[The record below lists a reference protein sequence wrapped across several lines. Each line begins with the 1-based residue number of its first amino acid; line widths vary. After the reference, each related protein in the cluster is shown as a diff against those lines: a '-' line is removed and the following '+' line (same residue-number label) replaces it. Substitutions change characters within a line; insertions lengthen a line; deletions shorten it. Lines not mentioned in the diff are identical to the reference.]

1 MGISRAD
8 DTLPERLLSTDRGGS
23 VAGHLA
29 WLDAD
34 ALNEYY
40 DLRGWDR
47 LGVPTVATVKRLKI
61 DQLITAGPA
70 PEG

>member
-1 MGISRAD
+1 MGSEMCIRD
-8 DTLPERLLSTDRGGS
+8 RLSTDRGGS

-34 ALNEYY
+34 VLNEYY

-47 LGVPTVATVKRLKI
+47 LGVPMAETVRRLSI
-61 DQLITAGPA
+61 DQLSTVDPA

>member
-1 MGISRAD
+1 MIRLA
-8 DTLPERLLSTDRGGS
+8 ER
-23 VAGHLA
+23 HLA

-34 ALNEYY
+34 VLNEYY

-47 LGVPTVATVKRLKI
+47 LGVPTVATVKRLNI
-61 DQLITAGPA
+61 DQLSIVGPA

>member
-8 DTLPERLLSTDRGGS
+8 DTLPERLLTTDRGGS
-23 VAGHLA
+23 ITGHLA

-47 LGVPTVATVKRLKI
+47 LGVPTVATVGRLKI

>member
-23 VAGHLA
+23 VEGHLA
-29 WLDAD
+29 WLDAGV
-34 ALNEYY
+34 LNEYY

-47 LGVPTVATVKRLKI
+47 LGIPTVETVRRLSI
-61 DQLITAGPA
+61 DQLSTVGPA